1 MIREFYP
8 MATVTYTR
16 HLASQA
22 LHAARMAA
30 LLSAA
35 SLLLLA
41 ASTDARAGL
50 RVCNGS
56 VDLVNVAIGYDTEEG
71 LRTEGWWTITSNA
84 CSQVLQ
90 EPLKATNYYLHVS
103 DGFGEG
109 RLGGDVTLCIRQE
122 KFVLFDGDQC
132 WQRGLIEADF
142 FKIET
147 EGAEDWTVLLSYD

>member
-1 MIREFYP
+1 MAMAANP
-8 MATVTYTR
+8 MHHISR
-16 HLASQA
+16 AS
-22 LHAARMAA
+22 HACQSAA
-30 LLSAA
+30 LLTVA
-35 SLLLLA
+35 SLFLLT
-41 ASTDARAGL
+41 ASQDAQAGL

-56 VDLVNVAIGYDTEEG
+56 VDLVNVAIGYDTEDG

>member
-1 MIREFYP
+1 
-8 MATVTYTR
+8 MAMAAHIR
-16 HLASQA
+16 HLVSRA
-22 LHAARMAA
+22 LPVSRTAA
-30 LLSAA
+30 LFSAGA
-35 SLLLLA
+35 LFVLTA
-41 ASTDARAGL
+41 PQEARAGL

-56 VDLVNVAIGYDTEEG
+56 VDLVNVAIGYDTEDG

-90 EPLKATNYYLHVS
+90 EPLKAVNYYLHVS

-147 EGAEDWTVLLSYD
+147 DGAEDWTVLLSYD